1 MAAIIEVKYFN
12 SFVLRKTV
20 DASNNPVWNGS
31 NGDNTMPVATTN
43 SGAVV
48 NANGLYPKNW
58 YIEEARIRGG
68 YNNTNVGYGARA
80 YLVEEEPNAS
90 VRINAMIYSGIF
102 NSTTGINNT
111 NVFSVGDD
119 ITKALDPSNGSIQKL
134 YAQDNNLIIFQEN
147 KVSRSL
153 IDKDAIFSA
162 EGGAITTSGKIVI
175 GQNQSY
181 AGNFGISR
189 NPESFAV
196 YGNNIYFTDK
206 DRNAVLRLSSA
217 QGGGGNGLT
226 EISNYGMIDF
236 FRDEFGVLDSS
247 SFGIGKAYGAFDI
260 YTKQYVVSL
269 QQNESNPAATFKTLS
284 FDEAVKGWTSFYS
297 YKPYFSTSLKN
308 FYYTFNSGKMYIHN
322 SSIVPRAQFYGVNY
336 KASIKFIFNPN
347 VSLQKNFQTINYEG
361 DNGWQVDSIVSDLTG
376 AGGPNLA
383 NTVVDFNTLY
393 TQDGGNA
400 TTTNPVLANTP
411 AIWSYNEGSYDNYG
425 NQYPTN
431 LIPPINNAGFAR
443 MENKYKAVIP
453 NNSTVAPGE
462 IIFGNSMTGIK
473 GYFATVT
480 MSTDNVTNIG
490 GMKELF
496 AVSSEYVESS
506 Y

>member
-1 MAAIIEVKYFN
+1 MPAVIEVKYFN

-20 DASNNPVWNGS
+20 DALDNPVWNGS
-31 NGDNTMPVATTN
+31 NGNNTMPVDSTN
-43 SGAVV
+43 GGAAV
-48 NANGLYPKNW
+48 NAGTALYPKNW

-68 YNNTNVGYGARA
+68 FNNTDVGYGARA

-90 VRINAMIYSGIF
+90 VRINALIYSGIF

-119 ITKALDPSNGSIQKL
+119 ITKAVDPSNGSIQKL

-147 KVSRSL
+147 KVSQSL

-196 YGNNIYFTDK
+196 YGTRIYFTDK
-206 DRNAVLRLSSA
+206 DRNAVLRLA
-217 QGGGGNGLT
+217 NNGLT
-226 EISNYGMIDF
+226 EISNYGMTDF
-236 FRDEFGVLDSS
+236 FRDEFSTLDNA
-247 SFGIGKAYGAFDI
+247 SFGKGRAYGAFDI
-260 YTKQYVVSL
+260 YTKQYILSL
-269 QQNESNPAATFKTLS
+269 QQNSTNPNATFKTLS
-284 FDEAVKGWTSFYS
+284 FDEAVTGWTSFYS

-308 FYYTFNSGKMYIHN
+308 FYYTFNSGRMYVHN
-322 SSIVPRAQFYGVNY
+322 SAAVPRAQFYGVNY
-336 KASIKFIFNPN
+336 KASVKFIFNPS

-361 DNGWQVDSIVSDLTG
+361 DNGWQVDSILSDFTG
-376 AGGPNLA
+376 VGGPNLA
-383 NTVVDFNTLY
+383 GLAGDL
-393 TQDGGNA
+393 TQTITRDGGNA
-400 TTTNPVLANTP
+400 VLTNPIIANTP
-411 AIWSYNEGSYDNYG
+411 AVWSYNEGSYDNYG
-425 NQYPTN
+425 NQYPARLT
-431 LIPPINNAGFAR
+431 PPINNAGFAR
-443 MENKYKAVIP
+443 MENKYKAIIP

-462 IIFGNSMTGIK
+462 ILWGSSMTGIK

-480 MSTDNVTNIG
+480 MSTDNVTDVG

>member
-1 MAAIIEVKYFN
+1 MSAVIEVKYFN
-12 SFVLRKTV
+12 SFILRKTV
-20 DASNNPVWNGS
+20 DANNNPVWNGS
-31 NGDNTMPVATTN
+31 NGDNTMPVSATN
-43 SGAVV
+43 SGAFV
-48 NANGLYPKNW
+48 NTVTPGSYPRNW
-58 YIEEARIRGG
+58 YIEESRIRGG
-68 YNNTNVGYGARA
+68 YNNTSVGYGARA
-80 YLVEEEPNAS
+80 YLVEEEPNSS

-102 NSTTGINNT
+102 NSTTGVNNT

-119 ITKALDPSNGSIQKL
+119 ITKAVDPSNGSIQKL
-134 YAQDNNLIIFQEN
+134 YAQDNNLIVFQEN
-147 KVSRSL
+147 KVSQSL

-196 YGNNIYFTDK
+196 YGTRIYFTDK
-206 DRNAVLRLSSA
+206 DRNAVLRLA
-217 QGGGGNGLT
+217 NNGLT
-226 EISNYGMIDF
+226 EISNYGMVDF
-236 FRDEFGVLDSS
+236 FRDEFSTLDNA
-247 SFGIGKAYGAFDI
+247 SFGKGRAYGTFDI

-269 QQNESNPAATFKTLS
+269 QQNSANPNATFKTLS
-284 FDEAVKGWTSFYS
+284 FDEAVTGWTSFYS

-308 FYYTFNSGKMYIHN
+308 FYYTFNSGRMYVHN
-322 SSIVPRAQFYGVNY
+322 SAAVPRAQFYGVNY
-336 KASIKFIFNPN
+336 KASVKFIFNPS

-361 DNGWQVDSIVSDLTG
+361 DNGWQVDSILSDFTG
-376 AGGPNLA
+376 VGGPNLA
-383 NTVVDFNTLY
+383 GLAGDL
-393 TQDGGNA
+393 TQAVTRDGGNA
-400 TTTNPVLANTP
+400 TITNPVLTSTP
-411 AIWSYNEGSYDNYG
+411 AVWSYNQGSYDNYG
-425 NQYPTN
+425 NQYPTR
-431 LIPPINNAGFAR
+431 LIPPINNAGFVR
-443 MENKYKAVIP
+443 MENKYKAFIP

-462 IIFGNSMTGIK
+462 ILFGSSMTGIK

-480 MSTDNVTNIG
+480 MSTDNVTDVG

>member
-20 DASNNPVWNGS
+20 DASGDPVWNGS
-31 NGDNTMPVATTN
+31 NGDNTMPVAEGN
-43 SGAVV
+43 NGAVV
-48 NANGLYPKNW
+48 NSNGLYPKNW

-68 YNNTNVGYGARA
+68 FNNTDVGYGARA

-90 VRINAMIYSGIF
+90 VRTNALIYSGIF

-147 KVSRSL
+147 KVSQSL
-153 IDKDAIFSA
+153 IDKDAIYSA
-162 EGGAITTSGKIVI
+162 EGGAITTSGKLVI
-175 GQNQSY
+175 GQNQAY
-181 AGNFGISR
+181 AGNFGISK

-196 YGNNIYFTDK
+196 YGRRIYFTDK
-206 DRNAVLRLSSA
+206 DRNAVMRLS
-217 QGGGGNGLT
+217 QDGLT
-226 EISNYGMIDF
+226 EISNYGMVDF
-236 FRDEFGVLDSS
+236 FRDEFSVLDNA
-247 SFGIGKAYGAFDI
+247 SFGRGKAYGAFDI

-269 QQNESNPAATFKTLS
+269 QQNSANPNATFKTLS
-284 FDEAVKGWTSFYS
+284 FDEAVTGWTSFYS

-308 FYYTFNSGKMYIHN
+308 FYYTFNSGRMYVHN
-322 SSIVPRAQFYGVNY
+322 SAAVPRAQFYGVNY
-336 KASIKFIFNPN
+336 KASVKFIFNPS

-361 DNGWQVDSIVSDLTG
+361 DNGWQVDSILSDFTG
-376 AGGPNLA
+376 VGGPNLA
-383 NTVVDFNTLY
+383 GLAGDL
-393 TQDGGNA
+393 TQAVTRDGGNA
-400 TTTNPVLANTP
+400 TITNPVLTSTP
-411 AIWSYNEGSYDNYG
+411 AVWSYNQGSYDNYG
-425 NQYPTN
+425 NQYPTR
-431 LIPPINNAGFAR
+431 LIPPINNAGFVR
-443 MENKYKAVIP
+443 MENKYKAFIP

-462 IIFGNSMTGIK
+462 ILFGSSMTGIK

-480 MSTDNVTNIG
+480 MSTDNVTDVG

>member
-31 NGDNTMPVATTN
+31 NGDNTMPVAATN

-68 YNNTNVGYGARA
+68 YNNTDVGYGARA

-134 YAQDNNLIIFQEN
+134 YAQDTNLIVFQEN

-175 GQNQSY
+175 GQNQGY
-181 AGNFGISR
+181 VGNFGISR

-196 YGNNIYFTDK
+196 YGRRIYFTDK
-206 DRNAVLRLSSA
+206 DRNAVLRLS
-217 QGGGGNGLT
+217 QDGLT

>member
-1 MAAIIEVKYFN
+1 MSAVIEVKYFN
-12 SFVLRKTV
+12 SFILRKTV
-20 DASNNPVWNGS
+20 DANNNPVWNGS
-31 NGDNTMPVATTN
+31 NGDNTMPVSATN
-43 SGAVV
+43 SGAFV
-48 NANGLYPKNW
+48 NTVTPGSYPRNW
-58 YIEEARIRGG
+58 YIEESRIRGG
-68 YNNTNVGYGARA
+68 YNNTSVGYGARA
-80 YLVEEEPNAS
+80 YLVEEEPNSS

-102 NSTTGINNT
+102 NSTTGVNNT

-119 ITKALDPSNGSIQKL
+119 ITKAVDPSNGSIQKL
-134 YAQDNNLIIFQEN
+134 YAQDNNLIVFQEN
-147 KVSRSL
+147 KVSQSL

-196 YGNNIYFTDK
+196 YGTRIYFTDK
-206 DRNAVLRLSSA
+206 DRNAVLRLA
-217 QGGGGNGLT
+217 NNGLT
-226 EISNYGMIDF
+226 EISNYGMVDF
-236 FRDEFGVLDSS
+236 FRDEFSTLDNA
-247 SFGIGKAYGAFDI
+247 SFGKGRAYGTFDI

-269 QQNESNPAATFKTLS
+269 QQNSANPNATFKTLS
-284 FDEAVKGWTSFYS
+284 FDEAVTGWTSFYS

-308 FYYTFNSGKMYIHN
+308 FYYTFNSGRMYVHN
-322 SSIVPRAQFYGVNY
+322 SAAVPRAQFYGVNY
-336 KASIKFIFNPN
+336 KASVKFIFNPS

-361 DNGWQVDSIVSDLTG
+361 DNGWQVDSILSDFTG
-376 AGGPNLA
+376 VGGPNLA
-383 NTVVDFNTLY
+383 GLAGDLTQTVTR
-393 TQDGGNA
+393 DGGNA
-400 TTTNPVLANTP
+400 TITNPVLTSTP
-411 AIWSYNEGSYDNYG
+411 AVWSYNQGSYDNYG
-425 NQYPTN
+425 NQYPTR

-443 MENKYKAVIP
+443 MENKYKAFIP

-462 IIFGNSMTGIK
+462 ILFGSSMTGIK

-480 MSTDNVTNIG
+480 MSTDNVTDVG

>member
-1 MAAIIEVKYFN
+1 MSAVIEVKYFN
-12 SFVLRKTV
+12 SFILRKTV
-20 DASNNPVWNGS
+20 DANNNPVWNGS
-31 NGDNTMPVATTN
+31 NGDNTMPVSVNN
-43 SGAVV
+43 SGAAV
-48 NANGLYPKNW
+48 NAGTGLYPKNW

-68 YNNTNVGYGARA
+68 YNNTDVGYG
-80 YLVEEEPNAS
+80 VEEEPNAS
-90 VRINAMIYSGIF
+90 IRPNAMIYSGIF

-111 NVFSVGDD
+111 NVFSVGED

-147 KVSRSL
+147 KVSQSL
-153 IDKDAIFSA
+153 IDKDAIYSA
-162 EGGAITTSGKIVI
+162 EGGAITTSG
-175 GQNQSY
+175 
-181 AGNFGISR
+181 
-189 NPESFAV
+189 FAV
-196 YGNNIYFTDK
+196 YGKRIYFTDK
-206 DRNAVLRLSSA
+206 DRNAVLRLS
-217 QGGGGNGLT
+217 QDGLT
-226 EISNYGMIDF
+226 EISNYGMVDF
-236 FRDEFGVLDSS
+236 FRDEFSTLDNA
-247 SFGIGKAYGAFDI
+247 SFGKGKAYGAFDI

-269 QQNESNPAATFKTLS
+269 QQNSANPNATFKTLS

-308 FYYTFNSGKMYIHN
+308 FYYTFNSGKMYVHN
-322 SSIVPRAQFYGVNY
+322 SAAVPRAQFYGVNY

-347 VSLQKNFQTINYEG
+347 VSLQKNFKTINYEG
-361 DNGWQVDSIVSDLTG
+361 DNGWQVDRIVSDLTG
-376 AGGPNLA
+376 VGGPNLA
-383 NTVVDFNTLY
+383 GDAGDVSQTY
-393 TQDGGNA
+393 TFDGGNA
-400 TTTNPVLANTP
+400 TITNPVIANTP

-425 NQYPTN
+425 NQYPTR
-431 LIPPINNAGFAR
+431 LIPPINNAGFTR

-473 GYFATVT
+473 GYFTTVT
-480 MSTDNVTNIG
+480 MSTDNVTDIG

>member
-1 MAAIIEVKYFN
+1 MSAVIEVKYFN
-12 SFVLRKTV
+12 SFILRKTV
-20 DASNNPVWNGS
+20 DANNNPVWNGS
-31 NGDNTMPVATTN
+31 NGDNTMPVSATN
-43 SGAVV
+43 SGAFV
-48 NANGLYPKNW
+48 NTVTPGLYPRNW
-58 YIEEARIRGG
+58 YIEESRIRGG
-68 YNNTNVGYGARA
+68 YNNTSVGYGARA
-80 YLVEEEPNAS
+80 YLVEEEPNSS

-102 NSTTGINNT
+102 NSTTGVNNT

-119 ITKALDPSNGSIQKL
+119 ITKAVDPSNGSIQKL
-134 YAQDNNLIIFQEN
+134 YAQDNNLIVFQEN
-147 KVSRSL
+147 KVSQSL

-196 YGNNIYFTDK
+196 YGTRIYFTDK
-206 DRNAVLRLSSA
+206 DRNAVLRLA
-217 QGGGGNGLT
+217 NNGLT
-226 EISNYGMIDF
+226 EISNYGMVDF
-236 FRDEFGVLDSS
+236 FRDEFSTLDNA
-247 SFGIGKAYGAFDI
+247 SFGKGRAYGAFDI

-269 QQNESNPAATFKTLS
+269 QQNSANPNATFKTLS
-284 FDEAVKGWTSFYS
+284 FDEAVTGWTSFYS

-308 FYYTFNSGKMYIHN
+308 FYYTFNSGRMYVHN
-322 SSIVPRAQFYGVNY
+322 SAAVPRAQFYGVNY
-336 KASIKFIFNPN
+336 KASIKFIFNPS

-361 DNGWQVDSIVSDLTG
+361 DNGWQVDSILSDFTG
-376 AGGPNLA
+376 VGGPNLA
-383 NTVVDFNTLY
+383 GLAGDLTQTVTR
-393 TQDGGNA
+393 DGGNA
-400 TTTNPVLANTP
+400 TITNPVLTSTP
-411 AIWSYNEGSYDNYG
+411 AVWSYNQGSYDNYG
-425 NQYPTN
+425 NQYPTR

-443 MENKYKAVIP
+443 MENKYKAFIT

-462 IIFGNSMTGIK
+462 ILFGSSMTGIK

-480 MSTDNVTNIG
+480 MSTDNVTDVG

>member
-1 MAAIIEVKYFN
+1 MPAVIEVKYFN

-20 DASNNPVWNGS
+20 DALDNPVWNGS
-31 NGDNTMPVATTN
+31 NGNNTMPVDPTN
-43 SGAVV
+43 GGAVV
-48 NANGLYPKNW
+48 NAGTALYPKNW

-68 YNNTNVGYGARA
+68 FNNTDVGYGARA

-90 VRINAMIYSGIF
+90 VRINALIYSGIF

-119 ITKALDPSNGSIQKL
+119 ITKAVDPSNGSIQKL

-147 KVSRSL
+147 KVSQSL

-162 EGGAITTSGKIVI
+162 EGGAITTSGKLVI

-181 AGNFGISR
+181 VGNFGISK
-189 NPESFAV
+189 NPESFAF
-196 YGNNIYFTDK
+196 YGRRIYFTDK
-206 DRNAVLRLSSA
+206 DRNAVMRLS
-217 QGGGGNGLT
+217 QDGLT
-226 EISNYGMIDF
+226 EISNYGMVDF
-236 FRDEFGVLDSS
+236 FRDEFSTLDNA
-247 SFGIGKAYGAFDI
+247 SFGKGRAYGAFDI

-269 QQNESNPAATFKTLS
+269 QQNSANPNATFKTLS

-308 FYYTFNSGKMYIHN
+308 FYYTFNSGRMYVHN
-322 SSIVPRAQFYGVNY
+322 SAAVPRAQFYGVNY
-336 KASIKFIFNPN
+336 KASIKFIFNPS
-347 VSLQKNFQTINYEG
+347 VSLQKNFKTINYEG
-361 DNGWQVDSIVSDLTG
+361 DNGWQVDRIVSDLTG
-376 AGGPNLA
+376 VGGPNLA
-383 NTVVDFNTLY
+383 GDAGDISQTY
-393 TQDGGNA
+393 TFDGGNA
-400 TTTNPVLANTP
+400 TVTNPVIANTP

-425 NQYPTN
+425 NQYPTR

-462 IIFGNSMTGIK
+462 ILWGTSMTGIK

-480 MSTDNVTNIG
+480 MSTDNVTDVG

>member
-20 DASNNPVWNGS
+20 DASGDPVWNGS
-31 NGDNTMPVATTN
+31 NGDNTMPVAEGN
-43 SGAVV
+43 NGAVV
-48 NANGLYPKNW
+48 NSNGLYPKNW

-68 YNNTNVGYGARA
+68 FNNTDVGYGARA

-111 NVFSVGDD
+111 NVFSVGED

-147 KVSRSL
+147 KVSQSL
-153 IDKDAIFSA
+153 IDKDAIYSA
-162 EGGAITTSGKIVI
+162 EGGAITTSGKLVI
-175 GQNQSY
+175 GQNKSY
-181 AGNFGISR
+181 VGNFGISK
-189 NPESFAV
+189 NPESFAF
-196 YGNNIYFTDK
+196 YGRRIYFTDK
-206 DRNAVLRLSSA
+206 DRNAVMRLS
-217 QGGGGNGLT
+217 QDGLT
-226 EISNYGMIDF
+226 EISNYGMVDF
-236 FRDEFGVLDSS
+236 FRDEFATLDNSA
-247 SFGIGKAYGAFDI
+247 FGKGKAYGAFDI
-260 YTKQYVVSL
+260 YTKQYTLSL
-269 QQNESNPAATFKTLS
+269 QQNSSNPAATFKTLS
-284 FDEAVKGWTSFYS
+284 FDETVKGWTSFYT

-308 FYYTFNSGKMYIHN
+308 FYYTFNSGAMYVHN
-322 SSIVPRAQFYGVNY
+322 SAAVPRAQFYGVNY

-347 VSLQKNFQTINYEG
+347 VSLQKNFKTINYEG

-376 AGGPNLA
+376 AGGPNLV
-383 NTVVDFNTLY
+383 TSTVDFNTLY

-400 TTTNPVLANTP
+400 TVTNPVLANTP
-411 AIWSYNEGSYDNYG
+411 AVWSYNQGSYDSLG
-425 NQYPTN
+425 NQYPAQLT
-431 LIPPINNAGFAR
+431 PPIKNAGFSR
-443 MENKYKAVIP
+443 MENKYKAVIQ

-462 IIFGNSMTGIK
+462 IIWGNSISGIK

>member
-20 DASNNPVWNGS
+20 DASGDPVWNGS
-31 NGDNTMPVATTN
+31 NGDNTMPVAEGN
-43 SGAVV
+43 NGAVV
-48 NANGLYPKNW
+48 NSNGLYPKNW

-68 YNNTNVGYGARA
+68 FNNTDVGYGARA

-90 VRINAMIYSGIF
+90 VRTNALIYSGIF

-147 KVSRSL
+147 KVSQSL
-153 IDKDAIFSA
+153 IDKDAIYSA
-162 EGGAITTSGKIVI
+162 EGGAITTSGKLVI
-175 GQNQSY
+175 GQNQAY
-181 AGNFGISR
+181 AGNFGISK

-196 YGNNIYFTDK
+196 YGRRIYFTDK
-206 DRNAVLRLSSA
+206 DRNAVMRLS
-217 QGGGGNGLT
+217 QDGLT
-226 EISNYGMIDF
+226 EISNYGMVDF
-236 FRDEFGVLDSS
+236 FRDEFSVLDNA
-247 SFGIGKAYGAFDI
+247 SFGRGKAYGAFDI
-260 YTKQYVVSL
+260 YTKQYVISL
-269 QQNESNPAATFKTLS
+269 QQNSANPNATFKTLS
-284 FDEAVKGWTSFYS
+284 FDEAVSGWTSFYS

-308 FYYTFNSGKMYIHN
+308 FYYTFNSGRMYVHN
-322 SSIVPRAQFYGVNY
+322 SAAVPRAQFYGVNY
-336 KASIKFIFNPN
+336 KASIKFIFNPS

-361 DNGWQVDSIVSDLTG
+361 DNGWQVDSIISDFTG
-376 AGGPNLA
+376 VGGPNLA
-383 NTVVDFNTLY
+383 GLAGDLTQTVTR
-393 TQDGGNA
+393 DGGNA
-400 TTTNPVLANTP
+400 TITNPVLTSTP
-411 AIWSYNEGSYDNYG
+411 AVWSYNQGSYDNYG
-425 NQYPTN
+425 NQYPTR

-443 MENKYKAVIP
+443 MENKYKAFIP

-462 IIFGNSMTGIK
+462 ILFGSSMTGIK

-480 MSTDNVTNIG
+480 MSTDNVTDVG

>member
-1 MAAIIEVKYFN
+1 MSAVIEVKYFN
-12 SFVLRKTV
+12 SFILRKTV
-20 DASNNPVWNGS
+20 DANNNPVWNGS
-31 NGDNTMPVATTN
+31 NGDNTMPVSATN
-43 SGAVV
+43 SGAFV
-48 NANGLYPKNW
+48 NTVTPGSYPRNW
-58 YIEEARIRGG
+58 YIEESRIRGG
-68 YNNTNVGYGARA
+68 YNNTSVGYGARA
-80 YLVEEEPNAS
+80 YLVEEEPNSS

-102 NSTTGINNT
+102 NSTTGVNNT

-119 ITKALDPSNGSIQKL
+119 ITKAVDPSNGSIQKL
-134 YAQDNNLIIFQEN
+134 YAQDNNLIVFQEN
-147 KVSRSL
+147 KVSQSL

-196 YGNNIYFTDK
+196 YGTRIYFTDK
-206 DRNAVLRLSSA
+206 DRNAVLRLA
-217 QGGGGNGLT
+217 NNGLT
-226 EISNYGMIDF
+226 EISNYGMVDF
-236 FRDEFGVLDSS
+236 FRDEFSTLDNA
-247 SFGIGKAYGAFDI
+247 SFGKGRAYGTFDI
-260 YTKQYVVSL
+260 YKKQYVVSL
-269 QQNESNPAATFKTLS
+269 QQNSANPNATFKTLS
-284 FDEAVKGWTSFYS
+284 FDEAVTGWTSFYS

-308 FYYTFNSGKMYIHN
+308 FYYTFNSGRMYVHN
-322 SSIVPRAQFYGVNY
+322 SAAVPRAQFYGVNY
-336 KASIKFIFNPN
+336 KASVKFIFNPS

-361 DNGWQVDSIVSDLTG
+361 DNGWQVDSILSDFTG
-376 AGGPNLA
+376 VGGPNLA
-383 NTVVDFNTLY
+383 GLAGDL
-393 TQDGGNA
+393 TQAVTRDGGNA
-400 TTTNPVLANTP
+400 TITNPVLTSTP
-411 AIWSYNEGSYDNYG
+411 AVWSYNQGSYDNYG
-425 NQYPTN
+425 NQYPTR

-443 MENKYKAVIP
+443 MENKYKAFIP

-462 IIFGNSMTGIK
+462 ILFGSSMTGIK

-480 MSTDNVTNIG
+480 MSTDNVTDVG

>member
-1 MAAIIEVKYFN
+1 MSAVIEVKYFN
-12 SFVLRKTV
+12 SFILRKTV
-20 DASNNPVWNGS
+20 DANDNPVWNGS
-31 NGDNTMPVATTN
+31 NGDNTMPVSVDN
-43 SGAVV
+43 SGAAV
-48 NANGLYPKNW
+48 NAGTGLYPKNW

-68 YNNTNVGYGARA
+68 YNNTDVGYGARA

-90 VRINAMIYSGIF
+90 IRPNAMIYSGIF

-111 NVFSVGDD
+111 NVFSVGED

-147 KVSRSL
+147 KVSQSL
-153 IDKDAIFSA
+153 IDKDAIYSA
-162 EGGAITTSGKIVI
+162 EGGAITTSGKLVI
-175 GQNQSY
+175 GQNQAY
-181 AGNFGISR
+181 VGNFGISR

-196 YGNNIYFTDK
+196 YGKRIYFTDK
-206 DRNAVLRLSSA
+206 DRNAVLRLS
-217 QGGGGNGLT
+217 QDGLT
-226 EISNYGMIDF
+226 EISNYGMVDF
-236 FRDEFGVLDSS
+236 FRDEFSTLDNA
-247 SFGIGKAYGAFDI
+247 SFGKGKAYGAFDI

-269 QQNESNPAATFKTLS
+269 QQNSANPNATFKTLS

-308 FYYTFNSGKMYIHN
+308 FYYTFNSGRMYVHN
-322 SSIVPRAQFYGVNY
+322 SAAVPRAQFYGVNY

-347 VSLQKNFQTINYEG
+347 VSLQKNFKTINYEG
-361 DNGWQVDSIVSDLTG
+361 DNGWQVDRIVSDLTG
-376 AGGPNLA
+376 VGGPNLA
-383 NTVVDFNTLY
+383 GGAGDVSQTY
-393 TQDGGNA
+393 TFDGGNA
-400 TTTNPVLANTP
+400 TITNPVIANTP

-425 NQYPTN
+425 NQYPTR

-462 IIFGNSMTGIK
+462 ILWGTSMTGIK
-473 GYFATVT
+473 GYFTTVT
-480 MSTDNVTNIG
+480 MSTDNVTDIG

>member
-31 NGDNTMPVATTN
+31 NGDNTMPVAATN

-68 YNNTNVGYGARA
+68 YNNTDVGYGARA

-134 YAQDNNLIIFQEN
+134 YAQDTNLIVFQEN

-175 GQNQSY
+175 GQNQGY
-181 AGNFGISR
+181 VGNFGISR

-196 YGNNIYFTDK
+196 YGRRIYFTDK
-206 DRNAVLRLSSA
+206 DRNAVLRLS
-217 QGGGGNGLT
+217 QDGLT

-322 SSIVPRAQFYGVNY
+322 SSIVPRAQFYGINY

>member
-31 NGDNTMPVATTN
+31 NGDNTMPVAATN

-58 YIEEARIRGG
+58 YVEESRIRGG
-68 YNNTNVGYGARA
+68 YNNASVGYGARA

-111 NVFSVGDD
+111 NVFSVGED
-119 ITKALDPSNGSIQKL
+119 ITKALDPANGSIQKL

-147 KVSRSL
+147 KVSQSL

-196 YGNNIYFTDK
+196 YGTRIYFTDK
-206 DRNAVLRLSSA
+206 DRNAVLRLA
-217 QGGGGNGLT
+217 NNGLT

-236 FRDEFGVLDSS
+236 FRDQFGVLDSS

-260 YTKQYVVSL
+260 YTKQYIVSL

-284 FDEAVKGWTSFYS
+284 FDEAVTGWTSFYT
-297 YKPYFSTSLKN
+297 YKPYFGTSLKN
-308 FYYTFNSGKMYIHN
+308 FYYTFNLGKMYIHN
-322 SSIVPRAQFYGVNY
+322 SSIVPRAQFYGVNN
-336 KASIKFIFNPN
+336 KSIIQFIFNPS
-347 VSLQKNFQTINYEG
+347 VSLQKNFKTINYEG

-400 TTTNPVLANTP
+400 TITNPVLTNTP

-443 MENKYKAVIP
+443 IENKYKAAIP

-462 IIFGNSMTGIK
+462 IIFGSSMTGIK

-480 MSTDNVTNIG
+480 MSTDDVTNIG
-490 GMKELF
+490 GVKELF

>member
-20 DASNNPVWNGS
+20 DASGDPVWNGS
-31 NGDNTMPVATTN
+31 NGDNTMPVAEGN
-43 SGAVV
+43 NGAVV
-48 NANGLYPKNW
+48 NSNGLYPKNW

-68 YNNTNVGYGARA
+68 FNNTDVGYGARA

-147 KVSRSL
+147 KVSQSL
-153 IDKDAIFSA
+153 IDKDAIYSA
-162 EGGAITTSGKIVI
+162 EGGAITTSGKLVI
-175 GQNQSY
+175 GQNKSY
-181 AGNFGISR
+181 VGNFGISK
-189 NPESFAV
+189 NPESFAF
-196 YGNNIYFTDK
+196 YGRRIYFTDK
-206 DRNAVLRLSSA
+206 DRNAVMRLS
-217 QGGGGNGLT
+217 QDGLT
-226 EISNYGMIDF
+226 EISNYGMVDF
-236 FRDEFGVLDSS
+236 FRDEFATLDNSA
-247 SFGIGKAYGAFDI
+247 FGKGKAYGAFDI
-260 YTKQYVVSL
+260 YTKQYTLSL
-269 QQNESNPAATFKTLS
+269 QQNSSNPAATFKTLS
-284 FDEAVKGWTSFYS
+284 FDETVKGWTSFYT

-308 FYYTFNSGKMYIHN
+308 FYYTFNSGAMYVHN
-322 SSIVPRAQFYGVNY
+322 SAAVPRAQFYGVNY

-347 VSLQKNFQTINYEG
+347 VSAQKNFQTINYEG

-376 AGGPNLA
+376 AGGPNLV
-383 NTVVDFNTLY
+383 TSTVDFNTLY

-400 TTTNPVLANTP
+400 TVTNPVLANTP
-411 AIWSYNEGSYDNYG
+411 AVWSYNQGSYDSLG
-425 NQYPTN
+425 NQYPARLT
-431 LIPPINNAGFAR
+431 PPIKNAGFSR
-443 MENKYKAVIP
+443 MENKYKAVIQ

-462 IIFGNSMTGIK
+462 IIWGNSISGIK

>member
-31 NGDNTMPVATTN
+31 NGDNTMPVAATN

-68 YNNTNVGYGARA
+68 YNNTDVGYGARA

-347 VSLQKNFQTINYEG
+347 VSLQKNFQTINYEV

-453 NNSTVAPGE
+453 NNSFT
-462 IIFGNSMTGIK
+462 
-473 GYFATVT
+473 TVT

>member
-20 DASNNPVWNGS
+20 DASGDPVWNGS
-31 NGDNTMPVATTN
+31 NGDNTMPVAEGN
-43 SGAVV
+43 NGAVV
-48 NANGLYPKNW
+48 NSNGLYPKNW

-68 YNNTNVGYGARA
+68 FNNTDVGYGARA

-111 NVFSVGDD
+111 NVFSVGED

-147 KVSRSL
+147 KVSQSL
-153 IDKDAIFSA
+153 IDKDAIYSA
-162 EGGAITTSGKIVI
+162 EGGAITTSGKLVI
-175 GQNQSY
+175 GQNKSY
-181 AGNFGISR
+181 VGNFGISK
-189 NPESFAV
+189 NPESFAF
-196 YGNNIYFTDK
+196 YGRRIYFTDK
-206 DRNAVLRLSSA
+206 DRNAVMRLS
-217 QGGGGNGLT
+217 QDGLT
-226 EISNYGMIDF
+226 EISNYGMVDF
-236 FRDEFGVLDSS
+236 FRDEFATLDNSA
-247 SFGIGKAYGAFDI
+247 FGKGKAYGAFDI
-260 YTKQYVVSL
+260 YTKQYILSL
-269 QQNESNPAATFKTLS
+269 QQNSSNPAATFKTLS
-284 FDEAVKGWTSFYS
+284 FDETVKGWTSFYT

-308 FYYTFNSGKMYIHN
+308 FYYTFNSGAMYVHN
-322 SSIVPRAQFYGVNY
+322 SAAVPRAQFYGVNY
-336 KASIKFIFNPN
+336 KASVKFIFNPN
-347 VSLQKNFQTINYEG
+347 VSAQKNFKTINYEG

-376 AGGPNLA
+376 AGGPNLV
-383 NTVVDFNTLY
+383 TSTVDFNTLY

-400 TTTNPVLANTP
+400 TVTNPVLTNTP
-411 AIWSYNEGSYDNYG
+411 AVWSYNQGSYDSLG
-425 NQYPTN
+425 NQYPARLT
-431 LIPPINNAGFAR
+431 PPIKNAGFSR
-443 MENKYKAVIP
+443 MENKYKAVIQ

-462 IIFGNSMTGIK
+462 IIWGNSISGIK

>member
-31 NGDNTMPVATTN
+31 NGDNTMPVAATN

-68 YNNTNVGYGARA
+68 YNNTDVGYGARA

-134 YAQDNNLIIFQEN
+134 YAQDTNLIVFQEN

-175 GQNQSY
+175 GQNQGY
-181 AGNFGISR
+181 VGNFGISR

-196 YGNNIYFTDK
+196 YG
-206 DRNAVLRLSSA
+206 LS
-217 QGGGGNGLT
+217 L
-226 EISNYGMIDF
+226 
-236 FRDEFGVLDSS
+236 
-247 SFGIGKAYGAFDI
+247 
-260 YTKQYVVSL
+260 
-269 QQNESNPAATFKTLS
+269 
-284 FDEAVKGWTSFYS
+284 
-297 YKPYFSTSLKN
+297 
-308 FYYTFNSGKMYIHN
+308 IH
-322 SSIVPRAQFYGVNY
+322 I
-336 KASIKFIFNPN
+336 
-347 VSLQKNFQTINYEG
+347 
-361 DNGWQVDSIVSDLTG
+361 
-376 AGGPNLA
+376 
-383 NTVVDFNTLY
+383 
-393 TQDGGNA
+393 
-400 TTTNPVLANTP
+400 
-411 AIWSYNEGSYDNYG
+411 
-425 NQYPTN
+425 
-431 LIPPINNAGFAR
+431 
-443 MENKYKAVIP
+443 
-453 NNSTVAPGE
+453 
-462 IIFGNSMTGIK
+462 
-473 GYFATVT
+473 
-480 MSTDNVTNIG
+480 
-490 GMKELF
+490 
-496 AVSSEYVESS
+496 
-506 Y
+506 

>member
-20 DASNNPVWNGS
+20 DASGDPVWNGS
-31 NGDNTMPVATTN
+31 NGDNTMPVAEGN
-43 SGAVV
+43 NGAVV
-48 NANGLYPKNW
+48 NSNGLYPKNW

-68 YNNTNVGYGARA
+68 FNNTDVGYGARA

-111 NVFSVGDD
+111 NVFSVGED

-147 KVSRSL
+147 KVSQSL
-153 IDKDAIFSA
+153 IDKDAIYSA
-162 EGGAITTSGKIVI
+162 EGGAITTSGKLVI
-175 GQNQSY
+175 GQNQAY
-181 AGNFGISR
+181 AGNFGISK

-196 YGNNIYFTDK
+196 YGRRIYFTDK
-206 DRNAVLRLSSA
+206 DRNAVMRLS
-217 QGGGGNGLT
+217 QDGLT
-226 EISNYGMIDF
+226 EISNYGMVDF
-236 FRDEFGVLDSS
+236 FRDEFATLDNSA
-247 SFGIGKAYGAFDI
+247 FGKGKAYGAFDI
-260 YTKQYVVSL
+260 YTKQYILSL
-269 QQNESNPAATFKTLS
+269 QQNSSNPAATFKTLS
-284 FDEAVKGWTSFYS
+284 FDETVKGWTSFYT

-308 FYYTFNSGKMYIHN
+308 FYYTFNSGAMYVHN
-322 SSIVPRAQFYGVNY
+322 SAAVPRAQFYGVNY

-347 VSLQKNFQTINYEG
+347 VSAQKNFKTINYEG

-376 AGGPNLA
+376 AGGPNLV
-383 NTVVDFNTLY
+383 TSTVDFNTLY

-400 TTTNPVLANTP
+400 TVTNPVLTNTP
-411 AIWSYNEGSYDNYG
+411 AVWSYNQGSYDSLG
-425 NQYPTN
+425 NQYPARLT
-431 LIPPINNAGFAR
+431 PPIKNAGFSR
-443 MENKYKAVIP
+443 MENKYKAVIQ

-462 IIFGNSMTGIK
+462 IIWGNSISGIK

>member
-1 MAAIIEVKYFN
+1 MSAVIEVKYFN
-12 SFVLRKTV
+12 SFILRKTV
-20 DASNNPVWNGS
+20 DANNNPVWNGS
-31 NGDNTMPVATTN
+31 NGDNTMPVSATN
-43 SGAVV
+43 SGAFV
-48 NANGLYPKNW
+48 NTVTPGSYPRNW
-58 YIEEARIRGG
+58 YIEESRIRGG
-68 YNNTNVGYGARA
+68 YNNTSVGYGARA
-80 YLVEEEPNAS
+80 YLVEEEPNSS

-102 NSTTGINNT
+102 NSTTGVNNT

-119 ITKALDPSNGSIQKL
+119 ITKAVDPSNGSIQKL
-134 YAQDNNLIIFQEN
+134 YAQDNNLIVFQEN
-147 KVSRSL
+147 KVSQSL

-196 YGNNIYFTDK
+196 YGTRIYFTDK
-206 DRNAVLRLSSA
+206 DRNAVLRLA
-217 QGGGGNGLT
+217 NNGLT
-226 EISNYGMIDF
+226 EISNYGMVDF
-236 FRDEFGVLDSS
+236 FRDEFSTLDNA
-247 SFGIGKAYGAFDI
+247 SFGKGRAYGTFDI

-269 QQNESNPAATFKTLS
+269 QQNSANPNATFKTLS
-284 FDEAVKGWTSFYS
+284 FDEAVTGWTSFYS

-308 FYYTFNSGKMYIHN
+308 FYYTFNSGRMYVHN
-322 SSIVPRAQFYGVNY
+322 SAAVPRAQFYGVNY
-336 KASIKFIFNPN
+336 KASVKFIFNPS

-361 DNGWQVDSIVSDLTG
+361 DNGWQVDSILSDFTG
-376 AGGPNLA
+376 VGGPNLA
-383 NTVVDFNTLY
+383 GLAGDLTQTVTR
-393 TQDGGNA
+393 DGGNA
-400 TTTNPVLANTP
+400 TITNPVLTSTP
-411 AIWSYNEGSYDNYG
+411 AVWSYNQGSYDNYG
-425 NQYPTN
+425 NQYPTR

-443 MENKYKAVIP
+443 MENKYKAFIP
-453 NNSTVAPGE
+453 NNSAVAPGE
-462 IIFGNSMTGIK
+462 ILFGSSMTGIK

-480 MSTDNVTNIG
+480 MSTDNVTDVG

>member
-31 NGDNTMPVATTN
+31 NGDNTMPVAATN

-68 YNNTNVGYGARA
+68 YNNTDVGYGARA

-134 YAQDNNLIIFQEN
+134 YAQDTNLIVFQEN

-175 GQNQSY
+175 GQNQGY
-181 AGNFGISR
+181 VGNFGISR

-196 YGNNIYFTDK
+196 YGRRIYFTDK
-206 DRNAVLRLSSA
+206 DRNAVLRLS
-217 QGGGGNGLT
+217 QDGLT

-496 AVSSEYVESS
+496 AVSSEYVQSS